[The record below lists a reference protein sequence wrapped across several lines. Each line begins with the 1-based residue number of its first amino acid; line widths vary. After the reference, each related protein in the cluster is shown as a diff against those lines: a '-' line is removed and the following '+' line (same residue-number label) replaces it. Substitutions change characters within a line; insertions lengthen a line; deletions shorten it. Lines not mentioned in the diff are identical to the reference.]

1 MQGSGFGPILY
12 VLNGSDLHPAHPENS
27 LDKYADVIDLLVPS
41 AYSHTVPSEI
51 NNLNAWATDNN
62 LVMNVAKCREMI
74 IRRPRLALDDPAIP
88 PPQPG
93 VPRVRELK
101 ILGVTFTDTL
111 DFAPHFSITL
121 SQATSSQY
129 ALRILRAHGLLGSQL
144 YDVTRATLV
153 SKLIYASSAWWG
165 FANAE
170 TRKRFQSVLDRCC
183 RLGFLPSDS
192 ATFETLVLDQCSALF
207 NNIENNSYHVL
218 HQLLPPIRS
227 IPYDLRP
234 RSSQRSI
241 PMSND
246 RMRKT
251 FICRQLL
258 LDSKYI

>member
-1 MQGSGFGPILY
+1 
-12 VLNGSDLHPAHPENS
+12 
-27 LDKYADVIDLLVPS
+27 
-41 AYSHTVPSEI
+41 
-51 NNLNAWATDNN
+51 
-62 LVMNVAKCREMI
+62 MNVAKCREMI

-93 VPRVRELK
+93 LPRVRELK

-111 DFAPHFSITL
+111 DFAPHFSTTL

-129 ALRILRAHGLLGSQL
+129 ALRILRAHGLLGCQL

-165 FANAE
+165 FADAE

-207 NNIENNSYHVL
+207 NNIENNSYHVAYCINCY
-218 HQLLPPIRS
+218 LPLEAHRHHVTARA
-227 IPYDLRP
+227 LANEA
-234 RSSQRSI
+234 SQ
-241 PMSND
+241 
-246 RMRKT
+246 
-251 FICRQLL
+251 CRT
-258 LDSKYI
+258 IA

>member
-1 MQGSGFGPILY
+1 
-12 VLNGSDLHPAHPENS
+12 
-27 LDKYADVIDLLVPS
+27 
-41 AYSHTVPSEI
+41 
-51 NNLNAWATDNN
+51 
-62 LVMNVAKCREMI
+62 MI
-74 IRRPRLALDDPAIP
+74 IRRPRLALDDPTIP

-93 VPRVRELK
+93 LPRVRELK

-111 DFAPHFSITL
+111 DFAPHFSSTL

-129 ALRILRAHGLLGSQL
+129 ALGILRAHGLLGCQL

-153 SKLIYASSAWWG
+153 SKLLYASSAWWG

-170 TRKRFQSVLDRCC
+170 TRKRFQSVLNRCC

-192 ATFETLVLDQCSALF
+192 ATFETLVLDQCSTLF
-207 NNIENNSYHVL
+207 NDIENNNFHVL
-218 HQLLPPIRS
+218 HQLLPPIRNT
-227 IPYDLRP
+227 PYDLRP

-251 FICRQLL
+251 FLCRQLL
-258 LDSKYI
+258 LDSKYIQSLELQLYLPFFVHLTLGWV